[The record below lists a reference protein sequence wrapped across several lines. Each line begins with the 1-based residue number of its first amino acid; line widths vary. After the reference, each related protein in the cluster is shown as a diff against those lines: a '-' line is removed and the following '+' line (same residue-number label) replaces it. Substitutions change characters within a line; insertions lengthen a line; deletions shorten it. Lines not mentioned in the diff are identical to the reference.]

1 MRRLPVSLLVT
12 PVLAALFF
20 ASPSASAAEQ
30 CQYQAPRNLHLD
42 LAGVRQL
49 KVQVNS
55 HDLHVAGSPSAT
67 ALDLNGRACASDASL
82 LDGLQVK
89 QHREGDQL
97 IIELV
102 DNNHALHLFGH
113 SYSNLTATI
122 QLPASLPVLVDVGS
136 GDADATGL
144 AQLASQVGS
153 GDLHASHIAGE
164 FSTSV
169 GSGDVVASDVGSLNA
184 GAIGSGDLKAS
195 DIRGDAKIGSVGS
208 GDVVLAGVG
217 GSVHAQT
224 LGSGDLTVKDVH
236 GDFSLGAKG
245 SGDVKHSGIG
255 GKISVPHDSD
265 DN

>member
-1 MRRLPVSLLVT
+1 MRRLSISLLAV
-12 PVLAALFF
+12 PVLAALFL
-20 ASPSASAAEQ
+20 APPTASAAEQ
-30 CQYQAPRNLHLD
+30 CQYQAPRKLHLD

-49 KVQVNS
+49 QVQVNS
-55 HDLHVAGSPSAT
+55 HDLHVAGNPGAT

-102 DNNHALHLFGH
+102 DDNHRMHMFGY
-113 SYSNLTATI
+113 SYSGLNVTI

-136 GDADATGL
+136 GDADASGL
-144 AQLASQVGS
+144 RQLASQVGS
-153 GDLHASHIAGE
+153 GDLHASHIADV
-164 FSTSV
+164 FSTGV
-169 GSGDVVASDVGSLNA
+169 GSGDVVASDVGRLDAS
-184 GAIGSGDLKAS
+184 AIGSGDLKAT
-195 DIRGDAKIGSVGS
+195 DIRGDAKIGSIGS

-224 LGSGDLTVKDVH
+224 LGSGDLSVKDVR

-245 SGDVKHSGIG
+245 SGDVRHAGVG
-255 GKISVPHDSD
+255 GKISVPHGD
-265 DN
+265 DD

>member
-1 MRRLPVSLLVT
+1 MRRLSVSLLAA
-12 PVLAALFF
+12 PVLAALFL
-20 ASPSASAAEQ
+20 APPTASAAEQ
-30 CQYQAPRNLHLD
+30 CQYQAPRKLHLD

-49 KVQVNS
+49 QVQVNS
-55 HDLHVAGSPSAT
+55 HDLHVTGSPSAT
-67 ALDLNGRACASDASL
+67 ALDLDGRACASDASL

-102 DNNHALHLFGH
+102 DNNHGFHLFGH
-113 SYSNLTATI
+113 SYSDLYVNI
-122 QLPASLPVLVDVGS
+122 QLPAGLPVTVDVGS
-136 GDADATGL
+136 GDAQATGL
-144 AQLASQVGS
+144 GQLASQVGS
-153 GDLHASHIAGE
+153 GDLHASHIAGD
-164 FSTSV
+164 FSASV
-169 GSGDVVASDVGSLNA
+169 GSGDVVASDIGSLNV

-195 DIRGDAKIGSVGS
+195 DIRGDAKIGSIGS

-224 LGSGDLTVKDVH
+224 LGSGDLSVKDVH

-255 GKISVPHDSD
+255 GKISVPHDGD
-265 DN
+265 DD